1 MLINLESI
9 TLGILGGLGPMS
21 SVYFYEMLTAHTRA
35 IKDQQHLNI
44 IISSRANTPD
54 RTDYILGR
62 SQESPLPAMIEE
74 AQRLELAGAGIIAIP
89 CNTAHCFY
97 EGICDSVNIPIL
109 NIIRMTVEFCRSLGL
124 RKVGLLATEG
134 TVDSR
139 AYENALKEANI
150 NCIIPKKED
159 QNTVSNIIYEQVKK
173 GLAPDIDAFLEVVD
187 NLRKDGCERMILGC
201 TELSLL
207 KRNHL
212 PGNDFIDSLEV
223 LALSAIRLCGKEPK
237 NFDAE
242 LMAFSVPCNNT
253 FDHRIAKGSKPCC

>member
-1 MLINLESI
+1 
-9 TLGILGGLGPMS
+9 MS
-21 SVYFYEMLTAHTRA
+21 SVYFYEMLTAHTKA
-35 IKDQQHLNI
+35 SKDQQHLNI
-44 IISSRANTPD
+44 IISSRADTPD

-62 SQESPLPAMIEE
+62 SEESPLPVMIEE
-74 AQRLELAGAGIIAIP
+74 AQKLTRAGADIIAIP

-97 EGICDSVNIPIL
+97 EGICDKVDTPIL
-109 NIIRMTVEFCRSLGL
+109 SIIRMTVEFCRSLGL

-134 TVDSR
+134 TVASR
-139 AYENALKEANI
+139 AYENALREVGIDCIVPKE
-150 NCIIPKKED
+150 KD
-159 QNTVSNIIYEQVKK
+159 QNTVSDIIYGQIKK
-173 GLAPDIDAFLEVVD
+173 GLAPNIDSFLEVVD
-187 NLRKDGCERMILGC
+187 TLRHEGCERMILGC

-242 LMAFSVPCNNT
+242 LMSFSVPYNNT
-253 FDHRIAKGSKPCC
+253 FDHRIVKGNKPCC

>member
-1 MLINLESI
+1 M

-21 SVYFYEMLTAHTRA
+21 SVYFYEMLTAHTKA
-35 IKDQQHLNI
+35 TKDQQHLNI
-44 IISSRANTPD
+44 IISSRADTPD
-54 RTDYILGR
+54 RTDYILGL
-62 SQESPLPAMIEE
+62 SNESPLPTMIQE
-74 AQRLELAGAGIIAIP
+74 AQRLERAGADIVAIP

-109 NIIRMTVEFCRSLGL
+109 SIIRMTVEFCRSLGL
-124 RKVGLLATEG
+124 KKVGLLATEG
-134 TVDSR
+134 TVASR
-139 AYENALKEANI
+139 AYENALKEVGIDCA
-150 NCIIPKKED
+150 IPKKEG
-159 QNTVSNIIYEQVKK
+159 QRTVSDIIYGQIKK

-187 NLRKDGCERMILGC
+187 ELRRDGCERMILGC

-223 LALSAIRLCGKEPK
+223 LALSAIRFCGKEPK

-242 LMAFSVPCNNT
+242 LMSFSVSPINN
-253 FDHRIAKGSKPCC
+253 FDHRIVKGNKSCC

>member
-1 MLINLESI
+1 MDNL

-35 IKDQQHLNI
+35 VSDQQHLNLL
-44 IISSRANTPD
+44 ISSRADTPD

-62 SQESPLPAMIEE
+62 SNESPLPTMVEE
-74 AQRLELAGAGIIAIP
+74 ARRLERAGADLLAIS
-89 CNTAHCFY
+89 CNTAHCFLA
-97 EGICDSVNIPIL
+97 GINDSVDIPVL
-109 NIIRMTVEFCRSLGL
+109 SIIRMTAEFCRFLGL

-134 TVDSR
+134 TVASR
-139 AYENALKEANI
+139 AYENALNEMGIECATPSSKGQ
-150 NCIIPKKED
+150 K
-159 QNTVSNIIYEQVKK
+159 TVSHIIYGQIKK
-173 GLAPDIDAFLEVVD
+173 GFAPDIDAFLDVVD
-187 NLRKDGCERMILGC
+187 ELRREGCERMILGC

-212 PGNDFIDSLEV
+212 PGNDLIDSLEV

-242 LMAFSVPCNNT
+242 LMSFSVPPINT
-253 FDHRIAKGSKPCC
+253 LKP

>member
-1 MLINLESI
+1 M

-35 IKDQQHLNI
+35 VKDQQHLNI
-44 IISSRANTPD
+44 IISSRASTPD

-62 SQESPLPAMIEE
+62 SDESPLPTMIDE
-74 AQRLELAGAGIIAIP
+74 AQRLERAGADILAIP

-97 EGICDSVNIPIL
+97 QGICDSVNIPIL
-109 NIIRMTVEFCRSLGL
+109 SIIRMTVEFCRSLGL
-124 RKVGLLATEG
+124 KKVGLLATEG
-134 TVDSR
+134 TVSSR
-139 AYENALKEANI
+139 AYENALKDAGIECA
-150 NCIIPKKED
+150 IPSAYG
-159 QNTVSNIIYEQVKK
+159 QATVSEIIYGQIKK
-173 GLAPDIDAFLEVVD
+173 GLSPDIDAFLETVD
-187 NLRKDGCERMILGC
+187 ELRKDGCERMILGC

-223 LALSAIRLCGKEPK
+223 LALSAIRLCQKEPK

-242 LMAFSVPCNNT
+242 LMSFSVPPINT
-253 FDHRIAKGSKPCC
+253 FYHRS

>member
-1 MLINLESI
+1 MDNI

-44 IISSRANTPD
+44 IISSRADTPD
-54 RTDYILGR
+54 RTDYILGK
-62 SQESPLPAMIEE
+62 SNKSPLPTMIEE
-74 AQRLELAGAGIIAIP
+74 AQRLERTGADIIAIP

-97 EGICDSVNIPIL
+97 EGICGSVNIPII
-109 NIIRMTVEFCRSLGL
+109 NIIHMTAEFCRTLGL

-134 TVDSR
+134 TVASR
-139 AYENALKEANI
+139 AYENAFKEVGI
-150 NCIIPKKED
+150 DCTVPSVKG
-159 QNTVSNIIYEQVKK
+159 QTTVSDIIYGQVKK
-173 GLAPDIDAFLEVVD
+173 GLAPDIDPFLDVVQD
-187 NLRKDGCERMILGC
+187 LRRDGCERMILGC

-223 LALSAIRLCGKEPK
+223 LALSAIKLCKKEPK

-242 LMAFSVPCNNT
+242 LMSFSVPCNNT
-253 FDHRIAKGSKPCC
+253 LNNRIVKGNKPCC

>member
-1 MLINLESI
+1 M

-35 IKDQQHLNI
+35 AKDQQHLNI

-54 RTDYILGR
+54 RTEYILGK
-62 SQESPLPAMIEE
+62 STESPLPAMIEE
-74 AQRLELAGAGIIAIP
+74 AQRLEHAQADMIAIP

-109 NIIRMTVEFCRSLGL
+109 SIICMTVEFCRSLGL
-124 RKVGLLATEG
+124 KKVGLLATEG
-134 TVDSR
+134 TVTSR
-139 AYENALKEANI
+139 AYETALKEVGIECA
-150 NCIIPKKED
+150 IPSESG
-159 QNTVSNIIYEQVKK
+159 QAIVSDIIYGQIKK
-173 GLAPDIDAFLEVVD
+173 GLAPNIDAFLEVVD
-187 NLRKDGCERMILGC
+187 ELRTDGCERMILGC

-223 LALSAIRLCGKEPK
+223 LALSAIRLCQKEPK

-242 LMAFSVPCNNT
+242 LMSFSVPPINT
-253 FDHRIAKGSKPCC
+253 FDHRS